1 MHEHQP
7 PQNIDL
13 TMHQLFLDS
22 LLIEW
27 NLNTDYAAKLVADL
41 TPEQMVHQPGTDAGP
56 GLNHP
61 AWVLSHLHAYH
72 PVIVALLQ
80 GESFEDPKHHK
91 FGMLSKPEPDA
102 SVYPA
107 KDELVSAYAAGRASV
122 VEALLEVSAET
133 LEAPMPLERWV
144 GKFPRRGSI
153 LPYLMAHHES
163 LHLGQLSAWRRVQG
177 LPAV

>member
-1 MHEHQP
+1 MR
-7 PQNIDL
+7 DL
-13 TMHQLFLDS
+13 FVDS
-22 LLIEW
+22 LQREW
-27 NLNTDYAAKLVADL
+27 DLNTGYAADLVADL
-41 TPEQMVHQPGTDAGP
+41 SAEQMVQQPGTDVGP

-91 FGMLSKPEPDA
+91 FGMLSKPEADA

-107 KDELVSAYAAGRASV
+107 KGELLAAYLAGRASV
-122 VEALLEVSAET
+122 VDALQQVSAET
-133 LEAPMPLERWV
+133 LKATMPLERWQQ
-144 GKFPRRGSI
+144 KFPQRGSI